1 MAETEEKSQISE
13 AGEPLA
19 AQEKPAKKAR
29 KAKRAEKAEQKKS
42 GRRPAADGKEKN
54 ASMETGKAGDGTDK
68 KTADPL
74 GKAESMLYRLW
85 RKSKEALSK
94 KEEEGQRVTEQ
105 DATAAFYHEV
115 AVEKENLPSWLDEEG
130 PKDPLRELWQKCGG
144 YGRFAPEE
152 FAPADQPP
160 ELKAFWERI
169 RQTARLIL
177 LGDQAEVSEDSFE
190 NAAILLRTSADNM
203 TEWMFLFPPQGGTDV
218 TPEEIAVA
226 LDESRVKFGIDWDLA
241 QRVVS
246 ERLYFKLLPIAR
258 GQQPVDGT
266 DGKLIE
272 CYPRESTLTLKERPD
287 GTIDYKSSGSTRLI
301 SIGDVICRLEP
312 PGDPV
317 NGVDVRGAKVQ
328 AKPGRPARFPRIKN
342 TVVSPE
348 GDELRSS
355 ISGHIYFEND
365 QFMVESLLVI
375 DGNVDGTVG
384 NLDYDGDIRIQGDIC
399 EGFTV
404 KATKSITVGG
414 MVASATVVAGGNILV
429 EKGVNGNGMG
439 RLEAKGKICS
449 KFLENCTAASGGD
462 IIAESII
469 WSDLFCRGSV
479 TVTAGRGVIIGGS
492 VVALESITAKV
503 VGNSSRRHIDITL
516 GCPPEIL
523 EKRDKLEAE
532 LSVLQKE
539 LSGMIKDL
547 SFLQGK
553 TEDPR
558 RNKQYNELC
567 LKKPLLQMRERRM
580 AAQLKDAYEIIAAA
594 KRGTLRCETLFPP
607 ARIFIGAGT
616 QMVNEVHNN
625 CLIYGANGEVMIG
638 SI

>member
-1 MAETEEKSQISE
+1 MAGTEEQAQISQE
-13 AGEPLA
+13 EEQ
-19 AQEKPAKKAR
+19 AQEKPKKAKKP
-29 KAKRAEKAEQKKS
+29 KKTEKAGTK
-42 GRRPAADGKEKN
+42 
-54 ASMETGKAGDGTDK
+54 KAGRKPDTKKASTEAAGAGESADK
-68 KTADPL
+68 RTPDPL

-85 RKSKEALSK
+85 RKSKEALTK
-94 KEEEGQRVTEQ
+94 KEEEGERVTQQEE
-105 DATAAFYHEV
+105 TTAFYHEV
-115 AVEKENLPSWLDEEG
+115 AVEKDNLPSWLDEEG
-130 PKDPLRELWQKCGG
+130 PKDPLRELWMKCGG
-144 YGRFAPEE
+144 YGSYAPEE
-152 FAPADQPP
+152 YAPGDQPP

-169 RQTARLIL
+169 RQTARLML
-177 LGDQAEVSEDSFE
+177 LGDEAEVSEDSFE
-190 NAAILLRTSADNM
+190 NTTILLRTSMDNM
-203 TEWMFLFPPQGGTDV
+203 TEWMFLLPPQGGPDV

-241 QRVVS
+241 QRVVQ

-272 CYPRESTLTLKERPD
+272 CYSRESTLTLKERPD

-328 AKPGRPARFPRIKN
+328 AKAGTPARFPRIKN

-348 GDELRSS
+348 GDELRSA
-355 ISGHIYFEND
+355 ISGHIYYEND

-384 NLDYDGDIRIQGDIC
+384 NLNYDGDIRIQGDIC

-414 MVASATVVAGGNILV
+414 MVASATVIAGGNIVV

-462 IIAESII
+462 IVAESII

-539 LSGMIKDL
+539 LSGMIKDIN
-547 SFLQGK
+547 FLQGK

-558 RNKQYNELC
+558 RNKQYNEFC

-580 AAQLKDAYEIIAAA
+580 TEQLKDAYEIISAA

-625 CLIYGANGEVMIG
+625 CLVYGANGEVMIG

>member
-1 MAETEEKSQISE
+1 MAGTEE
-13 AGEPLA
+13 
-19 AQEKPAKKAR
+19 QEKPKKAKKQKKTE
-29 KAKRAEKAEQKKS
+29 KADKKRAGRKPDTKKASTE
-42 GRRPAADGKEKN
+42 ADG
-54 ASMETGKAGDGTDK
+54 AGESADK
-68 KTADPL
+68 RTPDPL

-85 RKSKEALSK
+85 RKSKEALTK
-94 KEEEGQRVTEQ
+94 KEEEGERVTQQEE
-105 DATAAFYHEV
+105 TTAFYHEV
-115 AVEKENLPSWLDEEG
+115 AVEKDNLPSWLDEEG
-130 PKDPLRELWQKCGG
+130 PKDPLRELWMKCGG
-144 YGRFAPEE
+144 YGSYAPEE
-152 FAPADQPP
+152 YAPGDQPP

-169 RQTARLIL
+169 RQTARLML
-177 LGDQAEVSEDSFE
+177 LGDEAEVSEDSFE
-190 NAAILLRTSADNM
+190 NTTILLRTSMDNM
-203 TEWMFLFPPQGGTDV
+203 TEWMFLLPPQGGPDV

-241 QRVVS
+241 QRVVK

-272 CYPRESTLTLKERPD
+272 CYSRESTLTLKERPD

-312 PGDPV
+312 PGEPV

-328 AKPGRPARFPRIKN
+328 AKAGTPARFPRIKN

-348 GDELRSS
+348 GDELRSA
-355 ISGHIYFEND
+355 ISGHIYYEND

-384 NLDYDGDIRIQGDIC
+384 NLNYDGDIRIQGDIC

-414 MVASATVVAGGNILV
+414 MVASATVIAGGNIVV

-449 KFLENCTAASGGD
+449 KFLENCTATSGGD
-462 IIAESII
+462 IVAESII

-539 LSGMIKDL
+539 LSGMIKDIN
-547 SFLQGK
+547 FLQGK

-558 RNKQYNELC
+558 RNKQYNEFC

-580 AAQLKDAYEIIAAA
+580 AEQLKDAYEIIAAA

-625 CLIYGANGEVMIG
+625 CLVYGANGEVMIG

>member
-1 MAETEEKSQISE
+1 MAGTEEQAQISQE
-13 AGEPLA
+13 EEQ
-19 AQEKPAKKAR
+19 AQEKPKKAKKP
-29 KAKRAEKAEQKKS
+29 KKTEKAGTK
-42 GRRPAADGKEKN
+42 
-54 ASMETGKAGDGTDK
+54 KAGRKPDTKKASTEAAGAGESADK
-68 KTADPL
+68 RTPDPL

-85 RKSKEALSK
+85 RKSKEALTK
-94 KEEEGQRVTEQ
+94 KEEEGERVTQQEE
-105 DATAAFYHEV
+105 TTAFYHEV
-115 AVEKENLPSWLDEEG
+115 AVEKDNLPSWLDEEG
-130 PKDPLRELWQKCGG
+130 PKDPLRELWMKCGG
-144 YGRFAPEE
+144 YGSYAPEE
-152 FAPADQPP
+152 YAPGDQPP

-169 RQTARLIL
+169 RQTARLML
-177 LGDQAEVSEDSFE
+177 LGDEAEVSEDSFE
-190 NAAILLRTSADNM
+190 NTTILLRTSMDNM
-203 TEWMFLFPPQGGTDV
+203 TEWMFLLPPQGGPDV

-241 QRVVS
+241 QRVVK

-272 CYPRESTLTLKERPD
+272 CYSRESTLTLKERPD

-328 AKPGRPARFPRIKN
+328 AKAGTPARFPRIKN

-348 GDELRSS
+348 GDELRSA
-355 ISGHIYFEND
+355 ISGHIYYEND

-384 NLDYDGDIRIQGDIC
+384 NLNYDGDIRIQGDIC

-414 MVASATVVAGGNILV
+414 MVASATVIAGGNIVV

-449 KFLENCTAASGGD
+449 KFLENCTATSGGD
-462 IIAESII
+462 IVAESII

-539 LSGMIKDL
+539 LSGMIKDIN
-547 SFLQGK
+547 FLQGK

-558 RNKQYNELC
+558 RNKQYNEFC

-580 AAQLKDAYEIIAAA
+580 AEQLKDAYEIIAAA

-625 CLIYGANGEVMIG
+625 CLVYGANGEVMIG